1 MLINMDIQYLHNFS
15 TFNDIYKH
23 LKEVSPFFLPPLEE
37 RVDIE
42 EYANK
47 LFKYAQR
54 EEAYYDGELV
64 GLVAYYCTEGEKEA
78 FISNVSVQ
86 QCFSHKGIA
95 TLLLNN
101 TKNYLCKIN
110 T

>member
-47 LFKYAQR
+47 LFKYAK
-54 EEAYYDGELV
+54 EKKLIMMGSWW
-64 GLVAYYCTEGEKEA
+64 GLLHIIVLKEKRR
-78 FISNVSVQ
+78 
-86 QCFSHKGIA
+86 
-95 TLLLNN
+95 LL
-101 TKNYLCKIN
+101 
-110 T
+110 